1 MQDTVEQLT
10 VYVYIYNLIC
20 LYIYVYIIYSH
31 RTSDIAEYP
40 TEGIIQP

>member
-20 LYIYVYIIYSH
+20 LYICKYIYSH